1 MFGRL
6 LRAAGAFAAMALVGT
21 ILKVTLD
28 KMIPVAQTGYNNSS
42 SQYNVSRYNDTA
54 SGWFQGIETY
64 WLLIGLLTILLAL
77 IYGAY
82 IESKKGGPGGGF

>member
-6 LRAAGAFAAMALVGT
+6 LRAAGAFAAIGLVGT
-21 ILKVTLD
+21 ILKITSD
-28 KMIPVAQTGYNNSS
+28 KMIPVAQKGYNNTS

-54 SGWFQGIETY
+54 SGWFQGVSKW

-82 IESKKGGPGGGF
+82 IESKQGGTGGGF